1 MAQSSKPTTKKD
13 QLIQMLRRKAG
24 ADVSA
29 ISEQLG
35 WQTHTTRA
43 ALTGLRKS
51 GYDLSVEKSE
61 SGTPS
66 RYRIAAAPADAT

>member
-24 ADVSA
+24 ADVST

-51 GYDLSVEKSE
+51 GYELTMEKPG